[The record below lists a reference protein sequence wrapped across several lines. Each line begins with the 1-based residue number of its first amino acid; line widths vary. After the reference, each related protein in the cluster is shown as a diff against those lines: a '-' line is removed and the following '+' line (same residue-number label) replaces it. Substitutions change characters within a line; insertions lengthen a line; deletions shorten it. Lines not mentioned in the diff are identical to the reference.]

1 MGFYDR
7 LVLPRLIDFA
17 MKDKRAAER
26 RAVLV
31 PQAAG
36 AVLEL
41 GIGSGLNLSYY
52 GPAVERVYGVDPS
65 PELLARARAR
75 AQRLSLPV
83 DLACR
88 SAEALPWPDESVD
101 TVVTTWTLCSIPDAH
116 QALREAKRMLRPEG
130 RLLFVE
136 HGLSPDPRVEAW
148 QRRINPLW
156 RRFAGGCNLDRR
168 IDELIRSAG
177 FEIAQLETG
186 YLSGPRPFTYTYQ
199 GLALPAA
206 GKPA

>member
-1 MGFYDR
+1 MGIYDR

-75 AQRLSLPV
+75 AQRLSLAV
-83 DLACR
+83 DLSCR
-88 SAEALPWPDESVD
+88 SAEALPWPDESMD
-101 TVVTTWTLCSIPDAH
+101 TVVTTWTLCSIPDAR
-116 QALREAKRMLRPEG
+116 QALREARRVLRPGG
-130 RLLFVE
+130 RMLFVE

-148 QRRINPLW
+148 QRRLNPVW
-156 RRFAGGCNLDRR
+156 RRLAGGCNLDRR

-186 YLSGPRPFTYTYQ
+186 YLRGPRPFTYTYE

-206 GKPA
+206 RASD

>member
-7 LVLPRLIDFA
+7 FVLPRLIDFA

-36 AVLEL
+36 IVLEL

-52 GPAVERVYGVDPS
+52 SRAVERVVGVDPS
-65 PELLARARAR
+65 PELLARARRR
-75 AQRLSLPV
+75 AQRHSLAV
-83 DLACR
+83 ELACR
-88 SAEALPWPDESVD
+88 SAEELPWPDESVD
-101 TVVTTWTLCSIPDAH
+101 TVVTTWTLCSIPNAH
-116 QALREAKRMLRPEG
+116 QALREAKRVLRRNG

-136 HGLSPDPRVEAW
+136 HGLSPDAGVEAW
-148 QRRINPLW
+148 QHRLNPLW
-156 RRFAGGCNLDRR
+156 RRLAGGCNLDRR

-186 YLSGPRPFTYTYQ
+186 YLRGPRLFTYTYE

-206 GKPA
+206 AKPA